1 MASHGCG
8 ANRNVGR
15 SGPRP
20 PGLMAWRGQ
29 SLQAPVSHCRE
40 PASWVRIR
48 KPPRW
53 SAERGPGR
61 PGTGGRASQAR
72 PKNECGLSALHP
84 PLIGGTGLL
93 LSRRPPVPNSPA
105 DAQAKAHAK
114 RRTNP
119 DAATRR
125 GNEETT
131 LFDIVKRIPTTAHA
145 RAAMSRAGCAPAHV
159 SRASERQ
166 RAKTRDPGA
175 SRQNRWTVQTSR
187 MSPLGPGS
195 RFARPGHELT
205 AQSRATASPSRSPA
219 RRGRS
224 NGSRR
229 NRRRR
234 RRGSRTR

>member
-1 MASHGCG
+1 
-8 ANRNVGR
+8 
-15 SGPRP
+15 
-20 PGLMAWRGQ
+20 MAWRGQ

-72 PKNECGLSALHP
+72 PKDECGLSALHP

-93 LSRRPPVPNSPA
+93 LSRRPPAPNSPA

-145 RAAMSRAGCAPAHV
+145 RAAMSRAGCAFRSRVPGE
-159 SRASERQ
+159 RASASE
-166 RAKTRDPGA
+166 DPGPRGVTA
-175 SRQNRWTVQTSR
+175 KSMY

-224 NGSRR
+224 NESRR

>member
-1 MASHGCG
+1 MASRGRG

-61 PGTGGRASQAR
+61 PGHRWSRARRRDRRMSAACRRSIHPSSGGRNCCCR
-72 PKNECGLSALHP
+72 DG
-84 PLIGGTGLL
+84 
-93 LSRRPPVPNSPA
+93 RRC
-105 DAQAKAHAK
+105 QIRRRTHK
-114 RRTNP
+114 RRHMRRDGQTRTQQR
-119 DAATRR
+119 AAGTK
-125 GNEETT
+125 NTT
-131 LFDIVKRIPTTAHA
+131 LFDIVKRNTANGSRPSRDVA
-145 RAAMSRAGCAPAHV
+145 RGVRSAHV

-187 MSPLGPGS
+187 HVAPRSRVSLRSPGTRTHCAIS
-195 RFARPGHELT
+195 RDGVTFPIAGAARPVQRKPT
-205 AQSRATASPSRSPA
+205 KPPSAS
-219 RRGRS
+219 
-224 NGSRR
+224 
-229 NRRRR
+229 
-234 RRGSRTR
+234 

>member
-1 MASHGCG
+1 
-8 ANRNVGR
+8 
-15 SGPRP
+15 
-20 PGLMAWRGQ
+20 MAWRGQ

-145 RAAMSRAGCAPAHV
+145 RAAMSRAGCAPLTCPGRASVSERRPGTQGRHGKIDVHVAPRSRV
-159 SRASERQ
+159 SR
-166 RAKTRDPGA
+166 
-175 SRQNRWTVQTSR
+175 
-187 MSPLGPGS
+187 
-195 RFARPGHELT
+195 
-205 AQSRATASPSRSPA
+205 RSPGTRTHCA
-219 RRGRS
+219 I
-224 NGSRR
+224 SRD
-229 NRRRR
+229 
-234 RRGSRTR
+234 GVTFPIAGATRPVQRKPTKPPSAS

>member
-1 MASHGCG
+1 
-8 ANRNVGR
+8 
-15 SGPRP
+15 
-20 PGLMAWRGQ
+20 MAWRGQ

-145 RAAMSRAGCAPAHV
+145 RAAMSRAGCAFRSRVPGE
-159 SRASERQ
+159 RASASE
-166 RAKTRDPGA
+166 DPGPRGVTA
-175 SRQNRWTVQTSR
+175 KSMY

-224 NGSRR
+224 NESRR